1 MNERKIGA
9 EIMGIR
15 IRSILL
21 HGQIEMIKVNI
32 KLGKLRLK
40 TLKKEIK
47 QKNKELKK
55 LMKLGL

>member
-9 EIMGIR
+9 EIMEIR
-15 IRSILL
+15 IRSGLL
-21 HGQIEMIKVNI
+21 RGQFEMIKVNI
-32 KLGKLRLK
+32 KLEKLRLK